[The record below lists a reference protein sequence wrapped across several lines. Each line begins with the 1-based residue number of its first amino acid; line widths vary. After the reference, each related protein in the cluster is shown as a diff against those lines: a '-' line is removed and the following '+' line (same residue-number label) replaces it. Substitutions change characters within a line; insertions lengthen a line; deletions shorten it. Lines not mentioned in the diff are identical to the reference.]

1 MSVFVCGCV
10 RYAAGALFKKL
21 QTNSNNWLLVLPGA
35 KFTRHAEVQFYPGN
49 HRLSILQTGRGLDE
63 HNLLNVDTVVSGN
76 VPFIPPEAEITVEPF
91 KETYQ
96 YYPSGNHGN
105 TRL

>member
-1 MSVFVCGCV
+1 M
-10 RYAAGALFKKL
+10 
-21 QTNSNNWLLVLPGA
+21 LPGA